1 MEQMLMRG
9 NELRAQA
16 LWNQWWDIFDPM
28 LKNGGHQRAFNKQ
41 LIHLGGQI
49 QAVSSPERSK
59 NKQTSFPF
67 LSWQLGQH
75 VFFESIKKTK
85 KPPEVMRSHAYAHW
99 IYVLRTLYWNSK
111 GSVPTV
117 TLTSGMLLDDKCC
130 GKGGKWRE
138 QNKKYQTR
146 INTVRFYTA

>member
-75 VFFESIKKTK
+75 VSFESIKKQK
-85 KPPEVMRSHAYAHW
+85 QKPPEV
-99 IYVLRTLYWNSK
+99 
-111 GSVPTV
+111 
-117 TLTSGMLLDDKCC
+117 
-130 GKGGKWRE
+130 
-138 QNKKYQTR
+138 TR
-146 INTVRFYTA
+146 IRALDLCTENFILKFKGKRADCDANIRNVAWWQVLWKRRKMTRTKQKISNENKYS